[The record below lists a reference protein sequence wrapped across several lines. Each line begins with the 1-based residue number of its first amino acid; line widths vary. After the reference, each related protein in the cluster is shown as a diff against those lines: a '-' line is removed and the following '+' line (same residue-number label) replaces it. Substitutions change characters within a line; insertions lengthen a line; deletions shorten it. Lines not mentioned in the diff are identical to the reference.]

1 MKNLFE
7 IEELELRNY
16 DGVFKLIDCKVEDCV
31 DNIDEEDWHYTTASA
46 TYHDEKRN
54 NTLYLSETRYEG
66 EEMEDISVVVNAISN
81 EAYLYL
87 INVLN
92 TNENVSVHWSQVYG
106 TTSDYTIVYDKYGK
120 DCLYDE
126 NHLKELMGK
135 ELGYKYKFI
144 KNGKIKKI
152 TPEMMGK

>member
-16 DGVFKLIDCKVEDCV
+16 DGVFKLIDCKVEDRV
-31 DNIDEEDWHYTTASA
+31 DNIDEEEWHYKTASA

-106 TTSDYTIVYDKYGK
+106 TTSDYTIVYDKYEK
-120 DCLYDE
+120 KCLYDE